1 MLSQC
6 QEAFSREMV
15 VLQVHFLDLRPVKP
29 RIALCLRGGSSNGRL
44 PS

>member
-6 QEAFSREMV
+6 QEALSREKI
-15 VLQVHFLDLRPVKP
+15 LDLRPVKP
-29 RIALCLRGGSSNGRL
+29 RIALCLRGGGSNGRL